1 MPSNND
7 LYEMRK
13 ALREQARQTER
24 EYTRQATRVALDPLY
39 SIGED
44 AVEAGQKMRKGGRQ
58 LGQAAYEATTGDY
71 KEAAINAGSG
81 ALNAAAGVVNA
92 AVSPITGAI
101 RSVTPDLGLFEA
113 AINAAANTGL
123 GQKAIELSQANPRAT
138 EALLNIADIMAI
150 RGSGQ
155 LLGRGFNALA
165 ENSPT
170 KMEGFYKS
178 PSPVS
183 KAVAVAKASG
193 PQVFNAINQMYNPMA
208 GATRR
213 VIGTGKG
220 RRDEYVTRAAEG
232 AKGFNEAR
240 GNMMASPFMDTQA
253 KQRTTPD
260 PATVVANTAEMKRYV
275 QHFGDMADKPT
286 VRANITSNVDVPDK
300 VADAAMEHLYAVHKT
315 DTSPGGTSLVVRKPK
330 TGEGLDAEAT
340 GGRSSAAS
348 VSALSSQNTLDAA
361 RKAMPDADTKD
372 FYTEYVT
379 IAKYANSDN
388 IRMAVRQERL
398 PASFVTKTGVQK
410 TELMQSYWSAFKRR
424 SEGKKLN
431 EKQKQVY
438 DFFQSAPRA
447 RLRDRGDGIYSFSDS
462 HKSTAQ
468 DLGGVNDWVAIDTN
482 NNKVYTMISD
492 GHDMFGMNPSGGN
505 SLINTTPIYSFDI
518 GQKTKFE
525 KGGKNPD
532 VSVSE
537 IEEITGMKRRKGES
551 TTAYQARVLRDYKAP
566 VTAEDLAKSAEN
578 FAATGMLISQTQEDE
593 DEEG

>member
-1 MPSNND
+1 MSSND
-7 LYEMRK
+7 LYEMRR
-13 ALREQARQTER
+13 ALREQARQKER
-24 EYTRQATRVALDPLY
+24 EYSKQAVRTALDPLY
-39 SIGED
+39 DFGED
-44 AVEAGQKMRKGGRQ
+44 AVEAGEKMRKGGRQ
-58 LGQAAYEATTGDY
+58 LGQAAYQAKTGNY
-71 KEAAINAGSG
+71 KEAAINTGSG
-81 ALNAAAGVVNA
+81 LLNAAAGVVNA
-92 AVSPITGAI
+92 AVSPATGAI

-123 GQKAIELSQANPRAT
+123 GKKAIELSQANPRAT
-138 EALLNIADIMAI
+138 EALLNIADLLAI
-150 RGSGQ
+150 KGSGQ
-155 LLGRGFNALA
+155 LFSKSFNALA

-178 PSPVS
+178 PSPMS
-183 KAVAVAKASG
+183 KGVAVAKASG
-193 PQVFNAINQMYNPMA
+193 PEVFNAINQMYNPMA

-240 GNMMASPFMDTQA
+240 GNAMASSFMDTQG
-253 KQRTTPD
+253 KNRTTPD
-260 PATVVANTAEMKRYV
+260 PNTVVANTAEMKRYV

-286 VRANITSNVDVPDK
+286 VRASITSNVDVPDK
-300 VADAAMEHLYAVHKT
+300 IADGAMEHLYAVHKT
-315 DTSPGGTSLVVRKPK
+315 DTSTGGTSLVVRKPK
-330 TGEGLDAEAT
+330 SGEGLDAEAT
-340 GGRSSAAS
+340 GGRSSASS

-361 RKAMPDADTKD
+361 RKAMPNADTEE
-372 FYTEYVT
+372 FYTAYITV
-379 IAKYANSDN
+379 AKYANSDN

-398 PASFVTKTGVQK
+398 PTSFVTKTGVQK
-410 TELMQSYWSAFKRR
+410 TELMRSYWGAVKKK

-438 DFFQSAPRA
+438 DFFKSAPPA
-447 RLRDRGDGIYSFSDS
+447 KLRDRGDGIYSFSDS

-468 DLGGVNDWVAIDTN
+468 DLGGVNDWVAIDTG

-492 GHDMFGMNPSGGN
+492 GHDMFGMNPAGGN
-505 SLINTTPIYSFDI
+505 SLINTTPIHSFDL

-525 KGGKNPD
+525 KEGKKPD

-551 TTAYQARVLRDYKAP
+551 TTAYQARVMKDYKAP
-566 VTAEDLAKSAEN
+566 VTAGDVAESAKNVVGA
-578 FAATGMLISQTQEDE
+578 GLLLSQIQEDE
-593 DEEG
+593 E

>member
-7 LYEMRK
+7 LYEMRR

-24 EYTRQATRVALDPLY
+24 RYTRQAGRVALDPLY
-39 SIGED
+39 SFGED
-44 AVEAGQKMRKGGRQ
+44 AIEAGEKIRKGGSQ
-58 LGQAAYEATTGDY
+58 LGYAAYDATTGDY

-81 ALNAAAGVVNA
+81 LLNATAGVVNA
-92 AVSPITGAI
+92 LASPITGPL

-123 GQKAIELSQANPRAT
+123 GQKAIELSQDNPRAA

-150 RGSGQ
+150 KGSGQ
-155 LLGRGFNALA
+155 LFGRAFNSLA

-183 KAVAVAKASG
+183 KGVAVAKASG

-208 GATRR
+208 IANRR

-220 RRDEYVTRAAEG
+220 RRNEYVTRAAEG

-260 PATVVANTAEMKRYV
+260 PNTVVANTAEMKRYV
-275 QHFGDMADKPT
+275 QHFGDMADRPT
-286 VRANITSNVDVPDK
+286 VRANLTSNVDVPDK
-300 VADAAMEHLYAVHKT
+300 IVDGAMEHLYAVHKT
-315 DTSPGGTSLVVRKPK
+315 DTSPGGTSLVVRRPK
-330 TGEGLDAEAT
+330 SGEGLDAEAT

-361 RKAMPDADTKD
+361 KKAMPDADTKE
-372 FYTEYVT
+372 FYTSYITV
-379 IAKYANSDN
+379 AKYANSDN

-398 PASFVTKTGVQK
+398 PSSFVTKTGVQK
-410 TELMQSYWSAFKRR
+410 TELMQSYWSAVKRR
-424 SEGKKLN
+424 REGKKLN

-438 DFFQSAPRA
+438 DFFQSAPPA
-447 RLRDRGDGIYSFSDS
+447 KLKDRGDGIYSFSDS

-492 GHDMFGMNPSGGN
+492 GHDMFGMNPAGGN
-505 SLINTTPIYSFDI
+505 SLINTTPIYSFNI

-525 KGGKNPD
+525 KEGKKPD
-532 VSVSE
+532 VDLSE
-537 IEEITGMKRRKGES
+537 IEELTGIKRNEGES
-551 TTAYQARVLRDYKAP
+551 ATAYQARVLKDYRAP
-566 VTAEDLAKSAEN
+566 VTAGDVAKSAEN
-578 FAATGMLISQTQEDE
+578 VAGLGMLTSQIQEDE
-593 DEEG
+593 DEER